1 MVQGSRSWL
10 REVTKM
16 FLKYLAVGA
25 AFVPWGVL
33 YSLLV
38 FAGWGHWVIAV
49 LMLGGG
55 FATAHFAWTALEK
68 RMRVQ
73 LVEISPPTTP
83 VASGG
88 AVMDRYVHKVIWP
101 APVMFPGAG
110 LAFPTVDLP
119 RTQLLQPT
127 AVAHP
132 PREFKFLEAEAE
144 PLGSVII
151 SFESSHPTAT
161 GSSQTV
167 LLTADVYAIPS
178 D

>member
-25 AFVPWGVL
+25 AFIPWGVL

-38 FAGWGHWVIAV
+38 LAGWDHWVIAV

-73 LVEISPPTTP
+73 LVEISRPTTP
-83 VASGG
+83 VAFGR
-88 AVMDRYVHKVIWP
+88 AAMERHIHEVIWP
-101 APVMFPGAG
+101 APVMFP
-110 LAFPTVDLP
+110 TVGLP
-119 RTQLLQPT
+119 RTQLFQPT

-144 PLGSVII
+144 PLGGVII

-167 LLTADVYAIPS
+167 LLIA
-178 D
+178 